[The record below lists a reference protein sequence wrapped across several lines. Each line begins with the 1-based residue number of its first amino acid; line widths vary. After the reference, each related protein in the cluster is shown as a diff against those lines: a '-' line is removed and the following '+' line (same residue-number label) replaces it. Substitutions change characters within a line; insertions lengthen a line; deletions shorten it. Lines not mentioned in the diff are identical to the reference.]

1 MNTFSKSL
9 AAATLAIGLMPSIAA
24 ASEFTL
30 FVYETPQDLAL
41 RADKGVNGQTYWAEY
56 ARFADVLKAAG
67 AIRGGAPLQL
77 PAEAVTFDGKRSR
90 TGTVEAGPLQLGGY
104 FKVEAVDIKAAE
116 ALAAAA
122 PAARRGGA
130 VVVRETYPNPMMAN

>member
-1 MNTFSKSL
+1 MNALSKSL
-9 AAATLAIGLMPSIAA
+9 AAAALAIGLLPGISNAA
-24 ASEFTL
+24 EFTL
-30 FVYETPQDLAL
+30 FVYETNQDLAL
-41 RADKGVNGQTYWAEY
+41 RADKGTAGQGYWADY
-56 ARFADVLKAAG
+56 ARFADVLKTAG

-77 PAEAVTFDGKRSR
+77 PAEAVTFDGKGSR